1 MPDRVRRSSRRVRPV
16 SRRASAAAKGT
27 ALTRIEAAS
36 TARPYGVGESTGLI
50 RIGRGLLSWLTL
62 PFFLAGKWWGSTAAR
77 LDDPA
82 LEADGLTIVLTGIL
96 GRSLLEQQI
105 ALGIADAG
113 VPGRIEIVD
122 WTTGN
127 PLRFLQHLRGRDL
140 AAQAAMHLAERV
152 AQYRAE
158 RPDCPIHLV
167 GYSGGGYVTL
177 LILEAL
183 PTGVEVT
190 TASVL
195 APSASPY
202 LDVRPLAE
210 KTQHSL
216 AHFCSSFDVAV
227 LGLLTTVV
235 GTTDGWHAP
244 AAGLVGFHPEG
255 LFASKLQTEAA
266 PTLATAKYK
275 QHRFCFGWLRHFH
288 YGGHFGYANRV
299 WASEMLGRVLADASA
314 AENLPYEA

>member
-1 MPDRVRRSSRRVRPV
+1 MARS
-16 SRRASAAAKGT
+16 AG
-27 ALTRIEAAS
+27 
-36 TARPYGVGESTGLI
+36 
-50 RIGRGLLSWLTL
+50 IGRVIGFARLGRGVLSWLMI
-62 PFFLAGKWWGSTAAR
+62 PVFLVGKWFGPTAAR

-82 LEADGLTIVLTGIL
+82 LEADGLTIILTGIQ

-140 AAQAAMHLAERV
+140 AAQSAVQLAERI
-152 AQYRAE
+152 AQYRNQ
-158 RPDCPIHLV
+158 RPGCPVHLV

-183 PTGVEVT
+183 PMDVEVT
-190 TASVL
+190 TAILL

-210 KTQHSL
+210 KTQHGL
-216 AHFCSSFDVAV
+216 THFCSSLDLAV
-227 LGLLTTVV
+227 LGLLTMVV

-244 AAGLVGFHPEG
+244 AAGLVGFQPEG
-255 LFASKLQTEAA
+255 LLAPKPQGEASSS
-266 PTLATAKYK
+266 LASAKYR
-275 QHRFCFGWLRHFH
+275 QRRFRLGWLRHFH
-288 YGGHFGYANRV
+288 YGGHFGYANRI
-299 WASEMLGRVLADASA
+299 WACEIIGQLLSELPAP
-314 AENLPYEA
+314 AEPLREA

>member
-1 MPDRVRRSSRRVRPV
+1 MKRSEQVSSLRPDNVGQVI
-16 SRRASAAAKGT
+16 G
-27 ALTRIEAAS
+27 L
-36 TARPYGVGESTGLI
+36 ARL
-50 RIGRGLLSWLTL
+50 GRGLLSWLMI
-62 PFFLAGKWWGSTAAR
+62 PFFLVGKWFGPTVAL
-77 LDDPA
+77 LDNPA
-82 LEADGLTIVLTGIL
+82 LEAEGLTIVLTGIQ
-96 GRSLLEQQI
+96 GRSLFEQQI

-113 VPGRIEIVD
+113 VRGRIEIVD

-140 AAQAAMHLAERV
+140 AAQAALLLAERI

-158 RPDCPIHLV
+158 RPDCAVHLV

-183 PTGVEVT
+183 PMDVEVT
-190 TASVL
+190 TASLL

-210 KTQHSL
+210 KTQRCL
-216 AHFCSSFDVAV
+216 THFCSPFDLAI
-227 LGLLTTVV
+227 LGVLTTVV

-255 LFASKLQTEAA
+255 LFAPETHAEAPATLA
-266 PTLATAKYK
+266 PTKYR
-275 QHRFCFGWLRHFH
+275 QHRFRFGWLRRFH

-299 WASEMLGRVLADASA
+299 WTCETLGRMLADTSASEETSRAR
-314 AENLPYEA
+314 